1 MPDYDFKPLHL
12 PCGGVAEFDG
22 DFSYRCWSCMA
33 VVGSIGQSQHC
44 KDEAKKYENWEAM
57 GGKGWNY
64 KKGCP
69 EA

>member
-1 MPDYDFKPLHL
+1 
-12 PCGGVAEFDG
+12 
-22 DFSYRCWSCMA
+22 MA
-33 VVGSIGQSQHC
+33 VVGSMGQPQHC